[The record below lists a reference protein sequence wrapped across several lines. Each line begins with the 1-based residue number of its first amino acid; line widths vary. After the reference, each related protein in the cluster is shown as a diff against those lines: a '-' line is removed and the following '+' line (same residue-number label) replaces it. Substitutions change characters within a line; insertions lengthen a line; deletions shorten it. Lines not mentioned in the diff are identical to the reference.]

1 MHSVRSLNLF
11 TFEDLNDT
19 IVLNKGVMQ
28 MNLNELQQE
37 VIDLRTE
44 LTAQFSKYLELASM
58 THVLDFSEVWTD
70 NVREDRAE
78 LFEESTREEL
88 DELCRKHNAFV
99 EDSKHVAFEAKDF
112 FHVYSDNL
120 TYEDDLTLEELVKY
134 AVTTDYPDSILIEHI
149 YKDDD
154 AIESLIDELDAEGV
168 IDDDRIDFELEQLRE
183 FVDLVKKTVVQ
194 LTTVKDEI
202 AEINSTMKTSFDEF

>member
-1 MHSVRSLNLF
+1 M
-11 TFEDLNDT
+11 
-19 IVLNKGVMQ
+19 
-28 MNLNELQQE
+28 
-37 VIDLRTE
+37 
-44 LTAQFSKYLELASM
+44 
-58 THVLDFSEVWTD
+58 
-70 NVREDRAE
+70 
-78 LFEESTREEL
+78 REEV
-88 DELCRKHNAFV
+88 DELCRKQNAFI

-120 TYEDDLTLEELVKY
+120 MFEDDLTLERFIKY
-134 AVTTDYPDSILIEHI
+134 AVTTDYPDSILIDYI

-154 AIESLIDELDAEGV
+154 AIESLLDELDAEGML
-168 IDDDRIDFELEQLRE
+168 DNDRIDFELEQLRE